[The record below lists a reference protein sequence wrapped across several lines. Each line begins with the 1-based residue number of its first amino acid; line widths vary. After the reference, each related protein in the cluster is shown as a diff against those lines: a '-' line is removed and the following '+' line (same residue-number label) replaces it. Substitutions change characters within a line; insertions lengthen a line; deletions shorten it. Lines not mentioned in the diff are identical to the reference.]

1 MTDLSRR
8 NFIQT
13 AALTGAGMT
22 LLPELGDAAPGKPTL
37 GDPLQDMPVG
47 IISNANNPEVELAYV
62 KKLGFKVCQLGI
74 DGYSSPL
81 ASRVKQAL
89 RQNGLQPTSLICGGP
104 GPEVYDFYQGP
115 ATIGLVPR
123 KYRKE
128 RIARFKQG
136 IDFCR
141 EAGIPAVQGHFGF
154 IPENPGDPLY
164 SEFIAVVKE
173 VAGYAKERGIVVGFE
188 TGQETPVT
196 LLRAIEDTGTG
207 NLFVNYDVANLILY
221 GKANPLDG
229 LEVIGK
235 HVRSLHAK
243 DGFHPTNPRELGKE
257 APVGKGKVN
266 FPGIIRKLKELK
278 FKGHIII
285 EYELGPQAAGYL
297 AQTKQYLEQLI
308 RTT

>member
-8 NFIQT
+8 NFIHA
-13 AALTGAGMT
+13 AALTGTGMA
-22 LLPELGDAAPGKPTL
+22 LLPEFGEAAPGKPPY

-47 IISNANNPEVELAYV
+47 IISNANNPEVDLAYV
-62 KKLGFKVCQLGI
+62 TKLGFKVCQLGI
-74 DGYSSPL
+74 EEYSAPL

-123 KYRKE
+123 QYRKE

-136 IDFCR
+136 IDFCKQ
-141 EAGIPAVQGHFGF
+141 AGIPAVQGHFGF
-154 IPENPGDPLY
+154 IPENPADPLY

-196 LLRAIEDTGTG
+196 LLRAIEDIGTG

-235 HVRSLHAK
+235 YVKSLHAK
-243 DGFHPTNPRELGKE
+243 DGFYPTNPRELGKE

-297 AQTKQYLEQLI
+297 AKTKAYLENLI
-308 RTT
+308 KNA

>member
-1 MTDLSRR
+1 MIDLSRR
-8 NFIQT
+8 NFLRAATISGT
-13 AALTGAGMT
+13 AMT
-22 LLPELGDAAPGKPTL
+22 LLPDFGEAAPSKSLVGN
-37 GDPLQDMPVG
+37 PLQDMPVG

-74 DGYSSPL
+74 DVFSTPL
-81 ASRVKQAL
+81 AGRVKQAL
-89 RQNGLQPTSLICGGP
+89 RQNGLQSASLICGGP

-115 ATIGLVPR
+115 ATIGLVPH
-123 KYRKE
+123 KYRQE

-136 IDFCR
+136 INFCQ
-141 EAGIPAVQGHFGF
+141 EAEIPAVQGHFGF

-173 VAGYAKERGIVVGFE
+173 VAGYAKERGILVGFE
-188 TGQETPVT
+188 TGQETPIT
-196 LLRAIEDTGTG
+196 LLRALEDVGTG

-235 HVRSLHAK
+235 YVRSLHAK
-243 DGFHPTNPRELGKE
+243 DGFYPTNPRELGKE
-257 APVGKGKVN
+257 APIGKGQVN
-266 FPGIIRKLKELK
+266 FHGIIRKLKELK
-278 FKGHIII
+278 FKGDIII

-308 RTT
+308 KTA